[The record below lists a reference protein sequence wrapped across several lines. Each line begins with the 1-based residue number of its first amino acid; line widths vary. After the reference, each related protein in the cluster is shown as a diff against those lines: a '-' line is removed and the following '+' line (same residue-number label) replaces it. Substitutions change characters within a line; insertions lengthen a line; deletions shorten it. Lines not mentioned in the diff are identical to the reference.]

1 MVEAV
6 CNLLLVKLWVVA
18 EVEQEIERGWRAIG
32 MKALAARNTAVER
45 QSCSTGRGR
54 RLPLQK
60 GIRQLARN
68 LAPGVVLGLLATC

>member
-45 QSCSTGRGR
+45 RSCRGE
-54 RLPLQK
+54 
-60 GIRQLARN
+60 G
-68 LAPGVVLGLLATC
+68 